1 VLLRL
6 QGLHTAMAYKD
17 FLDQKVHTGAEH
29 GFEPLWM
36 PPQLFDFQQSLVTW
50 AIRKGRAAIFADCG
64 LGKTAMQLTWA
75 ENVARYTG
83 KPVLILTPLAVAAQ
97 TIREGE
103 KFGIECIRSSDG
115 TVTGRIVITNY
126 ERLEHFSPADFAGVV
141 CDESSI
147 LKSFDGSRRNEI
159 TSFMRKVPY
168 RLLATATAAPNDFIE
183 LGTSSEAL
191 GYMGHMDMLSRFFK
205 NDQNNLT
212 SRRMYG
218 EAPKWR
224 FKGHAEQ
231 PFWRWVTSWARACR
245 KPSDLGFDDG
255 RFILPPLREA
265 DHLIEAATVPEGMLF
280 AMPATDLREQRAEK
294 KRTVRERC
302 EQVAAMVS
310 DTGQPALIWC
320 HLNEEGNLLEQI
332 IPGAIQVSG
341 SDRDD
346 VKERRLIDFAEG
358 GARVLITKPK
368 IGAWGLNFQHCN
380 HITYFPSHSFEQ
392 YYQSVRRCWRFGQKR
407 PVTVDIVLTEGERR
421 IMENLAR
428 KRQQA
433 EQMFSNLVAEMN
445 HSLSIER
452 KQYNTN
458 PIEVPSWL

>member
-1 VLLRL
+1 MLMDDSY
-6 QGLHTAMAYKD
+6 QD
-17 FLDQKVHTGAEH
+17 FLYQKLHTGAAH
-29 GFEPLWM
+29 GFEPIWL
-36 PPQLFDFQQSLVTW
+36 PPELFDFQQSLVTW

-75 ENVARYTG
+75 ENVARHSG
-83 KPVLILTPLAVAAQ
+83 KPVLILAPLAVAPQ

-103 KFGIECIRSSDG
+103 KFGIECHRSINGD
-115 TVTGRIVITNY
+115 VAGRIVITNY
-126 ERLEHFSPADFAGVV
+126 ERLEHFSPGDFAGVV

-147 LKSFDGSRRNEI
+147 LKSFDGARRNEI
-159 TSFMRKVPY
+159 TDFMRKVPY

-191 GYMGHMDMLSRFFK
+191 GYMGHMDMLARFFK

-224 FKGHAEQ
+224 FKGHAQQ

-245 KPSDLGFDDG
+245 QPSDLGFDDG
-255 RFILPPLREA
+255 RFVLPALSEI
-265 DHLIEAATVPEGMLF
+265 DHLIETNTVPDGMLF
-280 AMPATDLREQRAEK
+280 ALPATDLREQRAEK
-294 KRTVRERC
+294 KRTVTERC
-302 EQVAAMVS
+302 EQVASMVA
-310 DTGQPALIWC
+310 DTGQPALVWC
-320 HLNEEGNLLEQI
+320 HLNEEGDLLQQL
-332 IPGAIQVSG
+332 IPGAVQVSG
-341 SDRDD
+341 KDKDE

-358 GARVLITKPK
+358 QSRVLITKPK
-368 IGAWGLNFQHCN
+368 IGAWGLNFQVCS

-407 PVTVDIVLTEGERR
+407 PVTVDIILTEGERR
-421 IMENLAR
+421 IMQNLQR
-428 KRQQA
+428 KREQA
-433 EQMFSNLVAEMN
+433 EQMFGNLVAEMN
-445 HSLSIER
+445 HSLEIQR
-452 KQYNTN
+452 KEYNTT

>member
-1 VLLRL
+1 MDDSY
-6 QGLHTAMAYKD
+6 QD
-17 FLDQKVHTGAEH
+17 FLDQKLHTGAAH
-29 GFEPLWM
+29 GFEPIWL

-75 ENVARYTG
+75 ENVARHSG
-83 KPVLILTPLAVAAQ
+83 KPVLILAPLAVAPQ

-103 KFGIECIRSSDG
+103 KFGIECHRSIDG
-115 TVTGRIVITNY
+115 DVAGQIVITNY
-126 ERLEHFSPADFAGVV
+126 ERLEHFSPGDFAGVV

-147 LKSFDGSRRNEI
+147 LKSFDGARRNEI
-159 TSFMRKVPY
+159 TDFMRKVPY

-191 GYMGHMDMLSRFFK
+191 GYMGHMDMLARFFK

-245 KPSDLGFDDG
+245 QPSDLGFDDG
-255 RFILPPLREA
+255 RFVLPPLSEIN
-265 DHLIEAATVPEGMLF
+265 HLIETNTVPDGMLF
-280 AMPATDLREQRAEK
+280 ALPATDLREQRAEK
-294 KRTVRERC
+294 KRTVTERC
-302 EQVAAMVS
+302 EQVASMVA
-310 DTGQPALIWC
+310 DTGQPALVWC
-320 HLNEEGNLLEQI
+320 HLNEEGDLLQQL
-332 IPGAIQVSG
+332 IPGAVQVSG
-341 SDRDD
+341 KDKDE

-358 GARVLITKPK
+358 RSRVLITKPK
-368 IGAWGLNFQHCN
+368 IGAWGLNFQVCS

-407 PVTVDIVLTEGERR
+407 PVTVDIILTEGERR
-421 IMENLAR
+421 IMQNLQR
-428 KRQQA
+428 KREQA
-433 EQMFSNLVAEMN
+433 EQMFGNLVAEMN
-445 HSLSIER
+445 HSLEIQR
-452 KQYNTN
+452 KEYNTT